1 MESLSDVFKIIQPN
15 CQMASV
21 DLKDAFYTIPIH
33 NAYQKYFK
41 FMWYQKFYKY
51 LGMTN
56 GYSDAMRV
64 FTKMLKPPVAT
75 FRKQG
80 FISVIFV
87 DNSYLQGSTRGECL
101 ENVHKTV
108 NLLASLG
115 FTIHK
120 EKSVLEPTQCIE
132 FLGFITHS
140 ADMTVKINPK
150 KSEIIIEKIKNFL
163 DHKKPTTR
171 QLASVIGSCIFLFP
185 ALPLGKM
192 HYRNLE
198 KEKTKALKLHQG
210 NFNSKLGSLN
220 SLAVQ
225 ELHWW
230 LQHIPN
236 ACMHIHLPKIDFTI
250 YTDASELGWGATD
263 GCFPI
268 GGRRGANE
276 QSHINFLELK
286 AVFLALNRYYE
297 SWNGS
302 RHIRIK
308 SDNTT
313 AIAYLNNMG
322 GGQCL

>member
-1 MESLSDVFKIIQPN
+1 MRTILNLKQLNKHVTYQHFKMESLSDVFKIIQPN
-15 CQMASV
+15 YWMASV

-51 LGMTN
+51 LGMPN

-64 FTKMLKPPVAT
+64 FTKMLKPPFAT
-75 FRKQG
+75 LRKQG

-87 DNSYLQGSTRGECL
+87 DDPYLQGSTRGECL

-132 FLGFITHS
+132 FLGFIINS

-150 KSEIIIEKIKNFL
+150 KSQIIIEKIKNFL

-171 QLASVIGSCIFLFP
+171 QLASVIGSCISLFP

-210 NFNSKLGSLN
+210 NFNSKQGSLN

-236 ACMHIHLPKIDFTI
+236 ACRHIHLPKFDFTI
-250 YTDASELGWGATD
+250 YTDASE
-263 GCFPI
+263 
-268 GGRRGANE
+268 
-276 QSHINFLELK
+276 
-286 AVFLALNRYYE
+286 
-297 SWNGS
+297 
-302 RHIRIK
+302 
-308 SDNTT
+308 
-313 AIAYLNNMG
+313 
-322 GGQCL
+322 